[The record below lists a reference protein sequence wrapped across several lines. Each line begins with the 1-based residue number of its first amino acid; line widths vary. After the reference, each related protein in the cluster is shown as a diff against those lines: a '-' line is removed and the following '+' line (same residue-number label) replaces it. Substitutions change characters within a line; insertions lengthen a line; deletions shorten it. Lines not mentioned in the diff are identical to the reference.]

1 MSFLLLYIEEIESGR
16 IIAGQELKSVL
27 KRLKSDLDNPRY
39 EYDEKPGQIRI
50 EFIERFCKHT
60 KSPFN
65 GLPFKLELWEK
76 AFLEAAYG
84 FKYKESGLRRFNE
97 ALLLIA
103 RKNGKTTFIAGI
115 DLAEFFLSKG
125 GTDIVCA
132 SNTNDQAS
140 ILFEEI
146 NNMRE
151 QSKALRNEKRSKKN
165 IFYIYSPK
173 NKNKIKKLSAQSRN
187 KDGYNIEVGCID
199 EVHEMTDSKVYDAI
213 KQSQSTKQEPLIF
226 IITTEGTTVDGF
238 LDNKLAY
245 VRKMIKG
252 EINDE
257 KILPWLYTQ
266 DSTEEIFN
274 DPSSWQKS
282 NPSLGTI
289 KMKSYFDDIMNKAR
303 NDMATK
309 VTMLCKDFNI
319 KQIESGS
326 WLTFNEL
333 NNEEKYKLTDLSDSY
348 AIGGVDLS
356 STTDL
361 TAAVLLLVKNGK
373 KYVIP
378 HFFMPSE
385 LVQKR
390 VEEDKIPYDIWV
402 KKGYITLTQGNQ
414 NDFSLVTQWFLKM
427 TREFDIRPLWIGY
440 DPWNSQ
446 YWVKEMEEAGFTMEK
461 IRQGIYTLS
470 EPMKQLEG
478 DLKNKL
484 INYNNHPILKWCFAN
499 TQAKVDVNGNIQPS
513 KLNSKLKRIDGCVAL
528 IIAYAVLT
536 RFKND
541 YENMVSYEVYK
552 WDYLMFFKEKRKL

>member
-1 MSFLLLYIEEIESGR
+1 MSFLLSYIDEIESGR
-16 IIAGQELKSVL
+16 IIAGNELKSVL
-27 KRLKSDLDNPRY
+27 KRLKNDLNDPRFI
-39 EYDEKPGQIRI
+39 YDEEPGRIRI
-50 EFIERFCKHT
+50 EFIEKFCKHT

-65 GLPFKLELWEK
+65 GQPFLLELWEK
-76 AFLEAAYG
+76 ALLECAYG
-84 FKYKESGLRRFNE
+84 FKMRDTGLRRFNE
-97 ALLLIA
+97 VVLLIA

-132 SNTNDQAS
+132 SNTNEQS
-140 ILFEEI
+140 GILFEEI

-151 QSKALRNEKRSKKN
+151 QSRALRNEKRSRKN

-213 KQSQSTKQEPLIF
+213 KQSQSTKKEPLIF

-238 LDNKLAY
+238 LDNKLEY
-245 VRKMIKG
+245 CRKMIKG
-252 EINDE
+252 EIDDIR
-257 KILPWLYTQ
+257 ILPWLYTQ
-266 DSTEEIFN
+266 DSDEEIFS

-282 NPSLGTI
+282 NPSIGTI
-289 KMKSYFDDIMNKAR
+289 KTKSYFEDMMVKAR
-303 NDMATK
+303 NDLATR
-309 VTMLCKDFNI
+309 VTMMCKDFNI
-319 KQIESGS
+319 KQLESGS
-326 WLTFNEL
+326 WLTYQDL
-333 NNEEKYKLTDLSDSY
+333 NNEEKYKLDDLRDSY

-361 TAAVLLLVKNGK
+361 TAATLLIIKNGK

-385 LVQKR
+385 LVSQR
-390 VEEDKIPYDIWV
+390 VQEDKIPYDIWI
-402 KKGYITLTQGNQ
+402 KKGLVTLTEGNQ

-427 TREFDIRPLWIGY
+427 VREYGIRPLWIGY

-446 YWVKEMEEAGFTMEK
+446 YWVKEMEDAGFTMEK
-461 IRQGIYTLS
+461 VRQGIYTLS

-484 INYNNHPILKWCFAN
+484 VIYDNNPILKWCFSN
-499 TQAKVDVNGNIQPS
+499 TQAKVDINGNIQPS
-513 KLNSKLKRIDGCVAL
+513 KLNSKLKRIDGCVSL
-528 IIAYAVLT
+528 IISYAVLN
-536 RFKND
+536 RYKLE
-541 YENMVSYEVYK
+541 YENMIS
-552 WDYLMFFKEKRKL
+552 

>member
-1 MSFLLLYIEEIESGR
+1 MSFLLSYIDEIESGR
-16 IIAGQELKSVL
+16 IIAGEELKSVL
-27 KRLKSDLDNPRY
+27 NGLKSDLNNPRY
-39 EYDEKPGQIRI
+39 IYDEKPGQIRI

-65 GLPFKLELWEK
+65 GQPFLLELWEK
-76 AFLEAAYG
+76 AFLECAYG
-84 FKYKESGLRRFNE
+84 FKMAETGLRRFNE

-103 RKNGKTTFIAGI
+103 RKNGKTTFVAGI
-115 DLAEFFLSKG
+115 DLAEFFLSSG

-173 NKNKIKKLSAQSRN
+173 NKNKIKKLSAQSKN

-199 EVHEMTDSKVYDAI
+199 EAWGMTDSKVYDAI
-213 KQSQSTKQEPLIF
+213 KQSQSTKVNPLIF
-226 IITTEGTTVDGF
+226 IITTQGTVVDGF

-252 EINDE
+252 EIQDE
-257 KILPWLYTQ
+257 HVLPWLYTQ
-266 DSTEEIFN
+266 DSIDEVFE

-289 KMKSYFDDIMNKAR
+289 KTKSYFEDIMNKAR
-303 NDMATK
+303 NDLATK

-319 KQIESGS
+319 KQIDSGS
-326 WLTFNEL
+326 WLTFDEL
-333 NNEEKYKLTDLSDSY
+333 NNEETYKMSDLSDSY

-361 TAAVLLLVKNGK
+361 TAAVLLIIKNGK

-390 VEEDKIPYDIWV
+390 VTEDKIPYDIWI
-402 KKGYITLTQGNQ
+402 KKGYITLTNGNQ
-414 NDFSLVTQWFLKM
+414 NDFHLVTEWFVKM
-427 TREFDIRPLWIGY
+427 VKEFGIRPMVIGY
-440 DPWNSQ
+440 DPWQSQ
-446 YWVKEMEEAGFTMEK
+446 YWVKEMEDVGFTMEK
-461 IRQGIYTLS
+461 IRQGVYTLS

-484 INYNNHPILKWCFAN
+484 VIYNNNPILKWCFAN

-513 KLNSKLKRIDGCVAL
+513 KLNSKLKRIDGCVSL
-528 IIAYAVLT
+528 IVAYAVLT
-536 RFKND
+536 RYKTD
-541 YENMVSYEVYK
+541 YENLIS
-552 WDYLMFFKEKRKL
+552 

>member
-1 MSFLLLYIEEIESGR
+1 MSFLLSYIDEIESGR
-16 IIAGQELKSVL
+16 IIAGNELKSVL
-27 KRLKSDLDNPRY
+27 KRLKSDLNDPRFI
-39 EYDEKPGQIRI
+39 YDEEPGRIRI
-50 EFIERFCKHT
+50 EFIEKFCKHT

-65 GLPFKLELWEK
+65 GQPFLLELWEK
-76 AFLEAAYG
+76 ALLECAYG
-84 FKYKESGLRRFNE
+84 FKMADTGLRRFNE
-97 ALLLIA
+97 VVLLIA

-132 SNTNDQAS
+132 SNTNEQS
-140 ILFEEI
+140 GILFEEI

-151 QSKALRNEKRSKKN
+151 QSKALRNEKRSRKN

-213 KQSQSTKQEPLIF
+213 KQSQSTKKEPLIF

-238 LDNKLAY
+238 LDNKLEY
-245 VRKMIKG
+245 CRKMIKG
-252 EINDE
+252 EIDDIR
-257 KILPWLYTQ
+257 ILPWLYTQ
-266 DSTEEIFN
+266 DSDEEIFS

-282 NPSLGTI
+282 NPSIGTI
-289 KMKSYFDDIMNKAR
+289 KTKSYFEDMMVKAR
-303 NDMATK
+303 NDLATR
-309 VTMLCKDFNI
+309 VTMMCKDFNI
-319 KQIESGS
+319 KQLESGS
-326 WLTFNEL
+326 WLTYQDL
-333 NNEEKYKLTDLSDSY
+333 NNEEKYKLDDLRDSY

-361 TAAVLLLVKNGK
+361 TAATLLIIKNGK

-385 LVQKR
+385 LVSQR
-390 VEEDKIPYDIWV
+390 VQEDKIPYDIWI
-402 KKGYITLTQGNQ
+402 KKGLVTLTEGNQ

-427 TREFDIRPLWIGY
+427 VREYGIRPLWIGY

-446 YWVKEMEEAGFTMEK
+446 YWVKEMEDAGFTMEK
-461 IRQGIYTLS
+461 VRQGIYTLS

-484 INYNNHPILKWCFAN
+484 VIYDNNPILKWCFSN
-499 TQAKVDVNGNIQPS
+499 TQAKVDINGNIQPS
-513 KLNSKLKRIDGCVAL
+513 KLNSKLKRIDGCVSL
-528 IIAYAVLT
+528 IISYAVLN
-536 RFKND
+536 RYKLE
-541 YENMVSYEVYK
+541 YENMIS
-552 WDYLMFFKEKRKL
+552 

>member
-1 MSFLLLYIEEIESGR
+1 MSFLLSYINEIEAGR
-16 IIAGQELKSVL
+16 IIAGNELKSVL
-27 KRLKSDLDNPRY
+27 KRLKDDLNDPRFI
-39 EYDEKPGQIRI
+39 YDEEPGRLRI
-50 EFIERFCKHT
+50 EFIEKFCKHT

-65 GLPFKLELWEK
+65 GQPFILELWEK
-76 AFLEAAYG
+76 ALLECAYG
-84 FKYKESGLRRFNE
+84 FKMADSGLRRFNE
-97 ALLLIA
+97 VVLLIA
-103 RKNGKTTFIAGI
+103 RKNGKTTFVAGI
-115 DLAEFFLSKG
+115 DLAEFFLSSG

-132 SNTNDQAS
+132 SNTNEQAS

-151 QSKALRNEKRSKKN
+151 QSKALRNEKRSRKN
-165 IFYIYSPK
+165 IFYIYSPT

-213 KQSQSTKQEPLIF
+213 KQSQSTKREPLIF

-238 LDNKLAY
+238 LDNKLEY
-245 VRKMIKG
+245 CRKMIKG
-252 EINDE
+252 EIDDIR
-257 KILPWLYTQ
+257 ILPWLYTQ
-266 DSTEEIFN
+266 DSDEEIFS

-289 KMKSYFDDIMNKAR
+289 KTRSYFEDMMVKAR
-303 NDMATK
+303 NDLATR
-309 VTMLCKDFNI
+309 VTMMCKDFNI
-319 KQIESGS
+319 KQLESGS
-326 WLTFNEL
+326 WLTYLDL
-333 NNEEKYKLTDLSDSY
+333 NNETKYKLDDLRDSY

-361 TAAVLLLVKNGK
+361 TAAVLLIIKGGK

-385 LVQKR
+385 LIAQRVQ
-390 VEEDKIPYDIWV
+390 EDKIPYDIWV
-402 KKGYITLTQGNQ
+402 KKGLVTLTEGNQ

-427 TREFDIRPLWIGY
+427 VREYGIRPLWIGY

-446 YWVKEMEEAGFTMEK
+446 YWVKEMEDSGFTMEK

-484 INYNNHPILKWCFAN
+484 VIYDNNPILKWCFSN

-528 IIAYAVLT
+528 IIAYAVLN
-536 RFKND
+536 RYKIE
-541 YENMVSYEVYK
+541 YENMIS
-552 WDYLMFFKEKRKL
+552 

>member
-1 MSFLLLYIEEIESGR
+1 MSFFLSYLDEINSGR

-27 KRLKSDLDNPRY
+27 NGLKADLDNPRY
-39 EYDEKPGQIRI
+39 FYDERPGQLRI
-50 EFIERFCKHT
+50 EFIEKFCKHT

-65 GLPFKLELWEK
+65 GQPFLLELWEK
-76 AFLEAAYG
+76 AFLEVAYG
-84 FKYKESGLRRFNE
+84 FKMSETGLRRFNE

-115 DLAEFFLSKG
+115 DLAEFFLSSG

-151 QSKALRNEKRSKKN
+151 QSKALSNEKRSKKN

-213 KQSQSTKQEPLIF
+213 KQSQSTKKEPLIF

-252 EINDE
+252 EIQDE
-257 KILPWLYTQ
+257 RILPWLYTQ
-266 DSTEEIFN
+266 DNVDEIFTN
-274 DPSSWQKS
+274 PSSWQKS

-319 KQIESGS
+319 KQIDSGS

-333 NNEEKYKLTDLSDSY
+333 NNTETYDISFLEGSY

-361 TAAVLLLVKNGK
+361 TAAVLLVMKDGKN
-373 KYVIP
+373 YVIP
-378 HFFMPSE
+378 HFFMPAD

-390 VEEDKIPYDIWV
+390 VEEDKIPYDIWI
-402 KKGYITLTQGNQ
+402 KRGLITLTQGNQ
-414 NDFSLVTQWFLKM
+414 NDFSKVTEWFIKM
-427 TREFDIRPLWIGY
+427 VRVHNIRPLWVGY

-446 YWVKEMEEAGFTMEK
+446 YWVKEMEEAGFNMEK

-478 DLKNKL
+478 DLKNKKV
-484 INYNNHPILKWCFAN
+484 IYNNNPILKWCFAN
-499 TQAKVDVNGNIQPS
+499 TQAKVDLNGNIQPS

-536 RFKND
+536 RYKTD
-541 YENMVSYEVYK
+541 YENMIS
-552 WDYLMFFKEKRKL
+552 

>member
-1 MSFLLLYIEEIESGR
+1 MSFLLSYIDEIESGR
-16 IIAGQELKSVL
+16 IIAGNELKSVL
-27 KRLKSDLDNPRY
+27 KRLKSDLNDPRFI
-39 EYDEKPGQIRI
+39 YDEEPGRIRI
-50 EFIERFCKHT
+50 EFIEKFCKHT

-65 GLPFKLELWEK
+65 GQPFLLELWEK
-76 AFLEAAYG
+76 ALLECAYG
-84 FKYKESGLRRFNE
+84 FKMRDTGLRRFNE
-97 ALLLIA
+97 VVLLIA

-132 SNTNDQAS
+132 SNTNEQS
-140 ILFEEI
+140 GILFEEI

-151 QSKALRNEKRSKKN
+151 QSKALRNEKRSRKN

-213 KQSQSTKQEPLIF
+213 KQSQSTKKEPLIF

-238 LDNKLAY
+238 LDNKLEY
-245 VRKMIKG
+245 CRKMIKG
-252 EINDE
+252 EIDDIR
-257 KILPWLYTQ
+257 ILPWLYTQ
-266 DSTEEIFN
+266 DSDEEIFS

-282 NPSLGTI
+282 NPSIGTI
-289 KMKSYFDDIMNKAR
+289 KTKSYFEDMMVKAR
-303 NDMATK
+303 NDLATR
-309 VTMLCKDFNI
+309 VTMMCKDFNI
-319 KQIESGS
+319 KQLESGS
-326 WLTFNEL
+326 WLTYQDL
-333 NNEEKYKLTDLSDSY
+333 NNEERYKLDDLRDSY

-361 TAAVLLLVKNGK
+361 TAATLLIIKNGK

-385 LVQKR
+385 LVSQR
-390 VEEDKIPYDIWV
+390 VQEDKIPYDIWI
-402 KKGYITLTQGNQ
+402 KKGLVTLTEGNQ

-427 TREFDIRPLWIGY
+427 VREYGIRPLWIGY

-446 YWVKEMEEAGFTMEK
+446 YWVKEMEDAGFTMEK
-461 IRQGIYTLS
+461 VRQGIYTLS

-484 INYNNHPILKWCFAN
+484 VIYDNNPILKWCFSN
-499 TQAKVDVNGNIQPS
+499 TQAKVDINGNIKPS
-513 KLNSKLKRIDGCVAL
+513 KLNSKLKRIDGCVSL
-528 IIAYAVLT
+528 IISYAVLN
-536 RFKND
+536 RYKLE
-541 YENMVSYEVYK
+541 YENMIS
-552 WDYLMFFKEKRKL
+552 

>member
-1 MSFLLLYIEEIESGR
+1 MSFLLSYIDEIESGR
-16 IIAGQELKSVL
+16 IIAGNELKSVL
-27 KRLKSDLDNPRY
+27 KRLKSDLNDPRFI
-39 EYDEKPGQIRI
+39 YDEEPGRIRI
-50 EFIERFCKHT
+50 EFIEKFCKHT

-65 GLPFKLELWEK
+65 GQPFILELWEK
-76 AFLEAAYG
+76 ALLECAYG
-84 FKYKESGLRRFNE
+84 FKMADTGLRRFNE
-97 ALLLIA
+97 VVLLIA

-132 SNTNDQAS
+132 SNTNEQS
-140 ILFEEI
+140 GILFEEI

-151 QSKALRNEKRSKKN
+151 QSKALRNEKRSRKN

-213 KQSQSTKQEPLIF
+213 KQSQSTKKEPLIF

-238 LDNKLAY
+238 LDNKLEY
-245 VRKMIKG
+245 CRKMIKG
-252 EINDE
+252 EIDDIR
-257 KILPWLYTQ
+257 ILPWLYTQ
-266 DSTEEIFN
+266 DSDEEIFS

-282 NPSLGTI
+282 NPSIGTI
-289 KMKSYFDDIMNKAR
+289 KTKSYFEDMMVKAR
-303 NDMATK
+303 NDLATR
-309 VTMLCKDFNI
+309 VTMMCKDFNI
-319 KQIESGS
+319 KQLESGS
-326 WLTFNEL
+326 WLTYQDL
-333 NNEEKYKLTDLSDSY
+333 NNEKKYKLDDLRDSY

-361 TAAVLLLVKNGK
+361 TAATLLIIKNGK
-373 KYVIP
+373 KYVIS

-385 LVQKR
+385 LVSQR
-390 VEEDKIPYDIWV
+390 VQEDKIPYDIWI
-402 KKGYITLTQGNQ
+402 KKGLVTLTEGNQ

-427 TREFDIRPLWIGY
+427 VREYGIRPLWIGY

-446 YWVKEMEEAGFTMEK
+446 YWVKEMEDAGFTMEK
-461 IRQGIYTLS
+461 VRQGIYTLS

-484 INYNNHPILKWCFAN
+484 VIYDNNPILKWCFSN
-499 TQAKVDVNGNIQPS
+499 TQAKVDINGNIQPS
-513 KLNSKLKRIDGCVAL
+513 KLNSKLKRIDGCVSL
-528 IIAYAVLT
+528 IISYAVLN
-536 RFKND
+536 RYKLE
-541 YENMVSYEVYK
+541 YENMIS
-552 WDYLMFFKEKRKL
+552 